1 MIQLY
6 ENLQEREGG
15 WGKAQRLPMP
25 HRAHSPRYSP
35 THVQKTYFP
44 KGGQK
49 NPHTHNSKVL
59 RSEDSRKGMYLALLA
74 GGESMGEK

>member
-15 WGKAQRLPMP
+15 WGKAQRLPLAPQSPLSQLEP
-25 HRAHSPRYSP
+25 H
-35 THVQKTYFP
+35 
-44 KGGQK
+44 
-49 NPHTHNSKVL
+49 PHTETISQREDRRIHTHTQLKAL
-59 RSEDSRKGMYLALLA
+59 RSEDSRKGMYLPLLA